1 MLAGKPGGARATIL
15 RSRKGAHPRLSG
27 EPAAT
32 NVPMPALTTKELMM
46 SQTQATTIPT
56 LTLNNGVQIPQL
68 GFGVFQVPEE
78 DTQRIVE
85 AALETGYRH
94 VDTAAAYRNEKGV
107 GAAIAASGIPRE
119 EIFVTTKLRNGEQ
132 GLAYEAFQNSRT
144 ELDLDY
150 IDLYLIH
157 WPVPSQGLF
166 LRAWKAMENLYSNGL
181 VQAIGVSNFLEPHLD
196 TLSASADIVP
206 AVNQIEIH
214 PTFQQRELVDTS
226 RSRGIAVEAYS
237 PLGQG
242 ADLAAGPVI
251 YLAAKYGVTPAQ
263 IVLAWH
269 LHTGNITIP
278 KTSSR
283 ERMRENFEAA
293 TLSLTASELIAIN
306 ALDKGARIAAD
317 PATAAFTQL

>member
-1 MLAGKPGGARATIL
+1 
-15 RSRKGAHPRLSG
+15 
-27 EPAAT
+27 
-32 NVPMPALTTKELMM
+32 MM

-56 LTLNNGVQIPQL
+56 VTLNNGVKIPQL

-85 AALETGYRH
+85 DALEAGYRH
-94 VDTAAAYRNEKGV
+94 IDTAAAYRNETGV

-132 GLAYEAFQNSRT
+132 GLVYEAFQDSRKALGL
-144 ELDLDY
+144 EY
-150 IDLYLIH
+150 VDLYLIH

-166 LRAWKAMENLYSNGL
+166 TGAWKAMENLYADGL
-181 VQAIGVSNFLEPHLD
+181 VLAIGVSNFLEPHLD
-196 TLSASADIVP
+196 TLRAASDIIP

-214 PTFQQRELVDTS
+214 PTFQQRDLVDTS

-242 ADLAAGPVI
+242 ADLDAGAVK
-251 YLAAKYGVTPAQ
+251 YLAAKHDVTPAQ

-269 LHTGNITIP
+269 LHTGNIAIP
-278 KTSSR
+278 KTSSPK
-283 ERMRENFEAA
+283 RMQENFDAA
-293 TLSLTASELIAIN
+293 AITLTAAELVSIN
-306 ALDKGARIAAD
+306 ALDEGNRIGAD
-317 PATAAFTQL
+317 PATAAFTQF